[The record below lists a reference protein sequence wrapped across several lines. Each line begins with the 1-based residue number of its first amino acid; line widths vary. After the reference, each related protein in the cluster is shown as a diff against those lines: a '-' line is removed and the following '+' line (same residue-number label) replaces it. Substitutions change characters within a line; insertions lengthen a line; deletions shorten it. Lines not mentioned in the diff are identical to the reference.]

1 MLARHIPTHGRI
13 VHLVGSGEGEDV
25 RGPRDTA
32 RGTGG
37 AVANTELVK
46 VQPDLT
52 NVVRLPFD
60 KIDTG
65 PSNPVNQSEVSI
77 SRY

>member
-1 MLARHIPTHGRI
+1 MLSSHIPANRGI

-25 RGPRDTA
+25 GGAGDTA

-37 AVANTELVK
+37 AVADAELVK
-46 VQPDLT
+46 VQPNLT
-52 NVVRLPFD
+52 NIVRLPFD

-65 PSNPVNQSEVSI
+65 PSHTINQSEVSI
-77 SRY
+77 